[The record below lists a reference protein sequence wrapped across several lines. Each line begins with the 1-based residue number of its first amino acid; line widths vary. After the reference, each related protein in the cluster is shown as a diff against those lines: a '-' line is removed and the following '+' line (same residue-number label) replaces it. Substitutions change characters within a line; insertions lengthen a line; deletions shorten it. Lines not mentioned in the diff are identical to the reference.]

1 MGASSRQH
9 IGVCLSGGGHRAS
22 LFGLG
27 ALLYLI
33 DAGKG
38 GEISAISSVSGG
50 SLTNAWI
57 SIHTDLTTVSPSDF
71 RGHVRTLAKRI
82 ALRGTVWASMLTYV
96 LLIAIAVPVA
106 GALAVSLVWGTPAAY
121 LAWPVASLLAGIIAQ
136 RRSWVAR
143 RSFEH
148 ALFDGR
154 TLEAMHHGVDH
165 IICSTDL
172 QTGEP
177 VYFSGRFIY
186 SWRTGFGD
194 TAGLHLAAAAQASAA
209 LPGAFPPVG
218 MGTERHHFAK
228 TAPFR
233 KFVLTDGGVYDN
245 MGTEW
250 VLRVTSGFDV
260 DSEVPTPPPNPIDEA
275 VVINASAAKGVV
287 SRARL
292 RVPVL
297 GELLTLLAVKDV
309 LYDQT
314 TAVRRRL
321 LNLRYRIAARAPQLV
336 GDGLL
341 GATIQIDRSP
351 FDLADNFIKGRDHL
365 AMRARAV
372 RTALGEDERAAW
384 TAAALANRKVRTKL
398 SKIPKADAARLLRH
412 AYVLTMADTHV
423 LLGYPLL
430 PMPTVAASLGWLT

>member
-57 SIHTDLTTVSPSDF
+57 SIHADVATVSPGDF
-71 RGHVRTLAKRI
+71 RGHVRTLARRI
-82 ALRGTVWASMLTYV
+82 ALRGTVWTSVLTYV
-96 LLIAIAVPVA
+96 LLIAIAVPIA
-106 GALAVSLVWGTPAAY
+106 GALVVSLVRGTPSAY
-121 LAWPVASLLAGIIAQ
+121 VAWPVAVVLAGIVAQ

-143 RSFEH
+143 KSFEH
-148 ALFDGR
+148 ALFAGR

-172 QTGEP
+172 QTSEP
-177 VYFSGRFIY
+177 VYFSGRFVY

-194 TAGLHLAAAAQASAA
+194 TAGLRLAAATQASAA

-218 MGTERHHFAK
+218 LATERHHFAK
-228 TAPFR
+228 RAPFR
-233 KFVLTDGGVYDN
+233 NFVLTDGGVYDN

-250 VLRVTSGFDV
+250 VLRVTSGFDA
-260 DSEVPTPPPNPIDEA
+260 DSDVPTPPPNSIDEV
-275 VVINASAAKGVV
+275 VVINASAAKELTN
-287 SRARL
+287 RARV

-321 LNLRYRIAARAPQLV
+321 LNLRYRIAARAPQLE

-351 FDLADNFIKGRDHL
+351 FELADRFIKGRDQF

-384 TAAALANRKVRTKL
+384 AAVALANRKVRTKL

-412 AYVLTMADTHV
+412 AYILTMADTHV
-423 LLGYPLL
+423 LLDYPLL
-430 PMPTVAASLGWLT
+430 PMPSVDASLGWLT